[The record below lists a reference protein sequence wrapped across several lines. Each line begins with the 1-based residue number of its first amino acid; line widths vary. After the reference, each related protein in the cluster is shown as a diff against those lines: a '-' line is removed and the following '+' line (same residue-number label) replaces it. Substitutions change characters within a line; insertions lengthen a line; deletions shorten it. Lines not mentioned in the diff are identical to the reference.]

1 MQCLDDAKQK
11 GSVMDL
17 QDKVI
22 VITGAARG
30 LGAAMAK
37 RFASKGSK
45 LALVDLQADD
55 LASIATTCKNLGAEV
70 RSYGANVAR
79 EADVVNLFVQ
89 IVADF
94 GRLDGL
100 VNNAGITRDAL
111 LVKFKDGQLLSKMTL
126 EQWQSVVDVNLTG
139 VFLCGREAA
148 QHMVQLGSPGVIVN
162 ISSISRAGNMGQ
174 SNYSAT
180 KAGVHAMAVTWAK
193 ELARF
198 GIRTG
203 CVAPGFINTEM
214 VAGMKPEAREKLT
227 SGIPLKRMGE
237 PDEIASAVEFI
248 FANDYFSGRLIEV
261 DGVLRL

>member
-1 MQCLDDAKQK
+1 
-11 GSVMDL
+11 MDL
-17 QDKVI
+17 KDKVI

-37 RFASKGSK
+37 RLADRGAK
-45 LALVDLQADD
+45 LALVDLDAASMADT
-55 LASIATTCKNLGAEV
+55 LAACDSSAAEA
-70 RSYGANVAR
+70 RSYGCNVAV
-79 EADVVNLFVQ
+79 EAEVIALFEKV
-89 IVADF
+89 VADF

-111 LVKFKDGQLLSKMTL
+111 LIKYKDGELLSKMSL
-126 EQWQSVVDVNLTG
+126 DQWQAVIDVNLTG

-148 QHMVQLGSPGVIVN
+148 QHMIQSGTKGVIVN

-174 SNYSAT
+174 TNYSAS

-193 ELARF
+193 ELARY

-203 CVAPGFINTEM
+203 SVAPGFINTEM

-227 SGIPLKRMGE
+227 AGIPLKRMGE
-237 PDEIASAVEFI
+237 PDEIAAAVEFI
-248 FANDYFSGRLIEV
+248 FNNDYFSGRLIEV